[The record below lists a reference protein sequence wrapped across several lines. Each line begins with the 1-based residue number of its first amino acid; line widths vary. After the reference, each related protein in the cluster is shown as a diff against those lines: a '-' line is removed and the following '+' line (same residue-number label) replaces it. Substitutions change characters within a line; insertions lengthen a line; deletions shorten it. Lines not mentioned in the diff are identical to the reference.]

1 MGSLRKTLLKYIFGE
16 GRIQSRASEISVA
29 TYYLA
34 FINSTFE
41 FYELRKKIVESS
53 ISEIE
58 KNEIYSHLESASNT
72 WPLLA
77 KEKIRELSE
86 ILTPETSSSQ
96 EQMELT
102 LSRLPPKLRGYGT
115 STINIDICSFEN
127 FNRDVFAHCK

>member
-1 MGSLRKTLLKYIFGE
+1 M
-16 GRIQSRASEISVA
+16 
-29 TYYLA
+29 
-34 FINSTFE
+34 FE
-41 FYELRKKIVESS
+41 CYELKKKVVESS
-53 ISEIE
+53 IPEIE

-115 STINIDICSFEN
+115 STINIDICN
-127 FNRDVFAHCK
+127 YV